1 MEIRQ
6 LKCFLAAY
14 TYGSLASAATRLRT
28 VQSNIS
34 MHIRHLEQ
42 EFGVSLCYRTGRGL
56 VPTPAGERL
65 YRLGSRL
72 LHELNFAVNY
82 ARCGASE
89 ESTVLLVGTV
99 IASPGSQ
106 LDMALSD
113 AIEKTGKQYPSV
125 NFRLF
130 DYPHK
135 APPPAGSILADVLAD
150 EHAIVGRN
158 LAIKDRWGLIS
169 LRGETELP
177 DRELHYEKIAG
188 AIRGLKLGLPRL
200 PGPVMNKARRLAK
213 ASGIKIVAMPI
224 GPDAID
230 ARAFS
235 SPQQVFLMPLSCIP
249 GRTHQQRFQVTPIK
263 AGPFDLAWTLKVATA
278 RCEQAAAESF
288 FKNFRNSLRR
298 GLPSLSR
305 RRVNSSVKIRPER
318 GTAIGEGRSRP
329 MDLRDLRY
337 FEAVYERGNVSRA
350 AVDLRVS
357 QPALSIRLKGLERKL
372 RTKLFDR
379 TAHGVVP
386 TARGNLLHGLF
397 EPILQ
402 DIAETREHIKE
413 LGRHNTTPIRVGV
426 IPALDEGSLLAEA
439 LANSLSQ
446 WGLGRDS
453 VELKV
458 IEAYNI
464 PLRRWTLQELLDF
477 AIVDTITAQS
487 GLVVT
492 RLSCERMGLVSCPHH
507 RLCPPGPICGADVVK
522 LNLALPSTMHGLR
535 GIIDAAFNE
544 AGLALAPRFEV
555 DSMAATLRLVRAGP
569 WGTILPIS
577 SVYRHA
583 LDGSIQVNEIETPKI
598 IRHLCLIRRVG
609 YTLDQRSLHFVKTF
623 SENVNVAL
631 GRIA

>member
-1 MEIRQ
+1 
-6 LKCFLAAY
+6 
-14 TYGSLASAATRLRT
+14 
-28 VQSNIS
+28 
-34 MHIRHLEQ
+34 
-42 EFGVSLCYRTGRGL
+42 
-56 VPTPAGERL
+56 
-65 YRLGSRL
+65 
-72 LHELNFAVNY
+72 
-82 ARCGASE
+82 
-89 ESTVLLVGTV
+89 
-99 IASPGSQ
+99 
-106 LDMALSD
+106 
-113 AIEKTGKQYPSV
+113 
-125 NFRLF
+125 
-130 DYPHK
+130 
-135 APPPAGSILADVLAD
+135 
-150 EHAIVGRN
+150 
-158 LAIKDRWGLIS
+158 
-169 LRGETELP
+169 
-177 DRELHYEKIAG
+177 
-188 AIRGLKLGLPRL
+188 
-200 PGPVMNKARRLAK
+200 
-213 ASGIKIVAMPI
+213 
-224 GPDAID
+224 
-230 ARAFS
+230 
-235 SPQQVFLMPLSCIP
+235 
-249 GRTHQQRFQVTPIK
+249 VTPIK